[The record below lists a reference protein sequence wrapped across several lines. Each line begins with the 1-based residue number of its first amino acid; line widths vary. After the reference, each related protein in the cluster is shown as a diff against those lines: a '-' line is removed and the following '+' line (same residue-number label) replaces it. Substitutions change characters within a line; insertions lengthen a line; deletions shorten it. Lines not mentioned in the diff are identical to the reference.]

1 MRNKNINL
9 FIVIFSV
16 LTIFMSFTESKSTQ
30 NLFGYEV
37 NAWLVRGLWLLIG
50 LISYKRYKDKKAEE
64 E

>member
-37 NAWLVRGLWLLIG
+37 NAWLVRGLWLLIV
-50 LISYKRYKDKKAEE
+50 LVSYKRYKDKKAEE